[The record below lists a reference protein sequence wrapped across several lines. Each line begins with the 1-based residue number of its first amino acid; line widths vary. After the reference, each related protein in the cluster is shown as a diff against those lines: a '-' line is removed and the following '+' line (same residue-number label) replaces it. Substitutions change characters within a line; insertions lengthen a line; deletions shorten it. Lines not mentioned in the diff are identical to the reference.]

1 MEEIEIINLWKAYDQ
16 KLSENLSFSKENAIE
31 ITKLKAQSLL
41 SSMKPTKIF
50 TILVGIIWVSFVN
63 WLILSFYNV
72 ANPFFLISA
81 AIQSLLSML
90 AIGVYIYQYF
100 LIQRVD
106 ISEPI
111 VKTQEKIATLKTSTL
126 WVTRFLFLQLPVWT
140 TFYWNKSM
148 LENGNLFLLIF
159 QGIITTV
166 TIFAAIWLFFNIK
179 YENKDKKWFKIL
191 FSGKEWNPLM
201 ASMEMLEQIKEYK

>member
-126 WVTRFLFLQLPVWT
+126 WVTRFLLLQLPVWT

-201 ASMEMLEQIKEYK
+201 ASMEMLEQIKEYE

>member
-63 WLILSFYNV
+63 WLILTFYNV

-90 AIGVYIYQYF
+90 AIGAYIYQYI
-100 LIQRVD
+100 LIQQIDV
-106 ISEPI
+106 SEPI
-111 VKTQEKIATLKTSTL
+111 VKTQEKIATLKSSTL
-126 WVTRFLFLQLPVWT
+126 WVTRSLFLQLPVWT

-166 TIFAAIWLFFNIK
+166 TIFAAIWLFLNIK

-191 FSGKEWNPLM
+191 FSGKEWDPLM